1 MSRVKVTSK
10 SIKDE
15 RLTSMFAQMT
25 GSKDADPNIIIPK
38 YNKIRKDAM
47 IIIKTLDK
55 FSTNEKLHKLLTVYG
70 VDYILGK

>member
-38 YNKIRKDAM
+38 FDFLLDGM
-47 IIIKTLDK
+47 IDNL
-55 FSTNEKLHKLLTVYG
+55 KL
-70 VDYILGK
+70 